1 MHDDHS
7 IDIDKHVRTYLLVFL
22 ALITLTV
29 VTVAVYYLPLGVFA
43 SVVLALFIASI
54 KAGLVACYFMHM
66 ISEKKLI
73 YWVMGVT
80 MAFFVVLLALPILTS
95 LVDQAGT

>member
-1 MHDDHS
+1 M
-7 IDIDKHVRTYLLVFL
+7 
-22 ALITLTV
+22 LTV

-95 LVDQAGT
+95 LVDQAGM